1 MLLTVKEKQRIE
13 AIQAVMDQRISI
25 REAGVVLGLSE
36 RQVWRLVAAM
46 RFRGL
51 ESVIHGNRGR
61 RPWNRSGDK
70 VWKEILTLV
79 RKRYLDINDLHLKEI
94 LEREHQIVVGRE
106 SLRLRLRGAG
116 IGPKRKRRVRK
127 SRCRRE
133 RKPAAGVMLQIDAS
147 AHDWLEGRGPRLTL
161 VGAIDDATGFGWYH
175 FSDSET
181 TWTYLLLMRRIF
193 LSAGLPMS
201 LYSDRHEIF
210 HTKREPTIIEQLN
223 DEQPLTH
230 FGRAME
236 RLGIQIIPAYSPQA
250 KGRIERQWQTFQDR
264 LVVELRLAKARTIEE
279 ANRVLDSM
287 MKSYNSRYSVPAKES
302 LAVWRKS
309 PRSQEL
315 DRILC
320 LRDQRTVGLDN
331 TIRFEN
337 LILQIPRAKLEP
349 SLANQ
354 HVAVLQLRDGTVEI
368 LHRDSRVARFT
379 KAQMDNLRKTFNSPA
394 RHKAPH
400 TISSSAPVRR
410 EPVHPPF
417 GGTGG
422 GIALQ
427 ASLKE
432 AHPCPTLTNYKSRLL
447 T

>member
-1 MLLTVKEKQRIE
+1 MLLTVNEKQRIE
-13 AIQAVMDQRISI
+13 AIQAVMDERISI
-25 REAGVVLGLSE
+25 RDAAAVLGISE

-61 RPWNRSGDK
+61 RPWNRSEDK

-106 SLRLRLRGAG
+106 SLRLRLGGAG

-133 RKPAAGVMLQIDAS
+133 RNPAAGMMLQIDAS

-161 VGAIDDATGFGWYH
+161 VGAIDDATGFGWYE
-175 FSDSET
+175 FADSET

-210 HTKREPTIIEQLN
+210 HTKREPTIIEQLK

-236 RLGIQIIPAYSPQA
+236 RLGIQMIPAYSPQA

-264 LVVELRLAKARTIEE
+264 LVVELRLDKASTIEQ
-279 ANRVLDSM
+279 ANLVLDSM
-287 MKSYNSRYSVPAKES
+287 IKSYNSRYSVPARES

-337 LILQIPRAKLEP
+337 LILQIPRTKLEP

-354 HVAVLQLRDGTVEI
+354 HVAVLQLRNGTVEI

-379 KAQMDNLRKTFNSPA
+379 KAEMDNLRKNFNSPA
-394 RHKAPH
+394 RHKAPNPIP
-400 TISSSAPVRR
+400 TSAQFRRGPV
-410 EPVHPPF
+410 PPPF

-422 GIALQ
+422 GSSCKLHSRRLILAPRLRN
-427 ASLKE
+427 
-432 AHPCPTLTNYKSRLL
+432 TNRAY
-447 T
+447 

>member
-1 MLLTVKEKQRIE
+1 MLLTMKEKQRID
-13 AIQAVMDQRISI
+13 AIQAVMDEKISV
-25 REAGVVLGLSE
+25 REAALVLALSQ
-36 RQVWRLVAAM
+36 RQVWRLLAAM
-46 RFRGL
+46 RTTGL
-51 ESVIHGNRGR
+51 ESMIHGNRGR
-61 RPWNRSGDK
+61 EPWNRADDE

-106 SLRLRLRGAG
+106 SLRQKLRGAG
-116 IGPKRKRRVRK
+116 IGPKRKRRVR
-127 SRCRRE
+127 RPRRWRE
-133 RKPAAGVMLQIDAS
+133 RKPAAGMMLQIDAS
-147 AHDWLEGRGPRLTL
+147 PHSWLEGRGPRLTL
-161 VGAIDDATGFGWYH
+161 VGAIDDATSFGWYQ
-175 FSDSET
+175 FFESET

-193 LSAGLPMS
+193 LTAGLPLS

-264 LVVELRLAKARTIEE
+264 LVVELRLAKARTLEQ
-279 ANRVLDSM
+279 ANLVLDSM
-287 MKSYNSRYSVPAKES
+287 LKSYNSKYSVPAKES
-302 LAVWRKS
+302 LAVWRRS
-309 PRSQEL
+309 PRAQEL

-337 LILQIPRAKLEP
+337 LILQIPRTKLEP

-354 HVAVLQLRDGTVEI
+354 HVAVLQLRDGTLEI
-368 LHRDSRVARFT
+368 LHRDLRVARFT
-379 KAQMDNLRKTFNSPA
+379 KSEMDTLRKNSKSHA
-394 RHKAPH
+394 GHKAPYQLP
-400 TISSSAPVRR
+400 TSSQARWGPASPLWGDGRGALN
-410 EPVHPPF
+410 
-417 GGTGG
+417 GG
-422 GIALQ
+422 
-427 ASLKE
+427 
-432 AHPCPTLTNYKSRLL
+432 
-447 T
+447 